1 MEIILRKIFPYFISI
16 DEINKQKS
24 QFKTHYEE
32 KDNTGLCYEIPL
44 SFTTQSF
51 DYIRDFQKS
60 LVFKKL
66 EKSTQMH
73 INLGHKKMMIN

>member
-32 KDNTGLCYEIPL
+32 KDNTGLCYEIP
-44 SFTTQSF
+44 
-51 DYIRDFQKS
+51 QKP
-60 LVFKKL
+60 
-66 EKSTQMH
+66 EKVPKCYASAKTVL
-73 INLGHKKMMIN
+73 N